1 MCRSRYGMDYSVVDG
16 ETREPR
22 IKNQLESEDDVNVKE
37 IKEIVTRKAEV
48 VTRGKEI
55 VWRTCD

>member
-1 MCRSRYGMDYSVVDG
+1 MVDG

-55 VWRTCD
+55 VWRTCN